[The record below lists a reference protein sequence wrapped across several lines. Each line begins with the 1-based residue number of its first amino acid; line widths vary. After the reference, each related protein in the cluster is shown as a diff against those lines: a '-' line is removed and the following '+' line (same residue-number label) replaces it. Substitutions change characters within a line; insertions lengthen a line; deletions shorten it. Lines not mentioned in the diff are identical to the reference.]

1 LLFFVVFLKVH
12 QKLIRDGLNSQLMS
26 EFDPFS
32 FDLPVAEIIPQVKN
46 HLSTQNSLIIQA
58 PPGAGKSTLLPLT
71 LLDEPWLKGK
81 KIIMLEPRRLA
92 TKSIAQRMSGML
104 VEDLGKTVGYRI
116 RFESAISE
124 QTRLEVITEGIL
136 TRMMHSDNALENVGL
151 VIFDEFHERNLH
163 SEVALALC
171 REIQQVLRPD
181 LRILLM
187 SATID
192 AEQLSGLLG
201 AKVIQSRGRQYP
213 VEVNYLS
220 EVDEYAI
227 GEDAAR
233 QIIPLT
239 KKHEGDFLV
248 FLPGQG
254 EIKKAEEILRR
265 AIPDA
270 VVLPLY
276 GQLSPSEQNQA
287 ILPHPSGKRKIVLST
302 DIAET
307 SLTIEGIKVVVDSG
321 FAKSNRFDARS
332 GLSRLVLHRISKD
345 SADQRSGRAG
355 RLTAGHSYRLWTKS
369 TQSQLSEYRVPEL
382 MEADL
387 TALVMDMKA
396 WGKQEIRS
404 MTWLTPPPAGTLAL
418 AEKTL
423 EALDA
428 ILDGNLT
435 EHGKEIHQV
444 PCHPRIAHMLI
455 FAKRLNQLGL
465 ATDIAAVLDERDPL
479 PQDSGVDLN
488 LRIEALRR
496 FRSRGVNMARI
507 KKIEKVAGQY
517 RRMFGIQ
524 PENSP
529 VDPWQTG
536 LLLAYAYPERIAAA
550 RPGNNAQF
558 QLSNG
563 KIAQIGHRDDLAH
576 ESWLAVAHVD
586 AREGMGK
593 IWLAAPLNP
602 KDLAPMLKT
611 KEVLTWDR
619 KKGGLIAHSE
629 IRIGA
634 IILGTRP
641 LQKIEKSL
649 AKAAILEAIA
659 EDGEMLLDFN
669 EEVEQ
674 LIFRIQSLKSW
685 NPEQEWPSWT
695 SEYLCI
701 NAKDWLDPYLDH
713 VTKNEDLK
721 KLNIGHILLHSL
733 TFEQQQLLNQLAP
746 SRLNVPSGSQI
757 SIEYKSEGETPLLSV
772 RLQELFGLLETPKV
786 NAGKISVLI
795 ELLSPGYKPVQVTQ
809 DLKSFWA
816 NGYFEVK
823 KELKRR
829 YPKHEWPE
837 DPISA
842 EAVRGVKKKW

>member
-1 LLFFVVFLKVH
+1 MLK
-12 QKLIRDGLNSQLMS
+12 N
-26 EFDPFS
+26 FDPDS
-32 FDLPVAEIIPQVKN
+32 FDLPIAEIIPQVIN
-46 HLSTQNSLIIQA
+46 HLSQENSLIIQA

-71 LLDEPWLKGK
+71 LLNEPWLKGK

-92 TKSIAQRMSGML
+92 TKSIAQRMSTML
-104 VEDLGKTVGYRI
+104 GEDLGVTIGYRI
-116 RFESAISE
+116 RFETAISA
-124 QTRLEVITEGIL
+124 QTKIEVITEGIL

-201 AKVIQSRGRQYP
+201 ARVILSQGRQYP
-213 VEVNYLS
+213 VEVNYLN
-220 EVDEYAI
+220 ELDEFAI

-265 AIPDA
+265 ALPDT
-270 VVLPLY
+270 VVLPLF
-276 GQLSPSEQNQA
+276 GQLPPSEQNRA

-369 TQSQLSEYRVPEL
+369 TQSQLAEYRVPEL
-382 MEADL
+382 LEADL
-387 TALVMDMKA
+387 TALVLDMKA

-423 EALDA
+423 EAIDA
-428 ILDGNLT
+428 IADGNLT

-455 FAKRLNQLGL
+455 FAKRMDQLGL
-465 ATDIAAVLDERDPL
+465 ATDIAAVLEERDPL

-507 KKIEKVAGQY
+507 KKIEKVASQY

-524 PENSP
+524 PENEP

-550 RPGNNAQF
+550 KPGNNAQF
-558 QLSNG
+558 QLANG

-586 AREGMGK
+586 AREGLGK
-593 IWLAAPLNP
+593 IWIAAPLNP

-611 KEVLTWDR
+611 REVLEWDR
-619 KKGGLIAHSE
+619 KKGGLVALSE
-629 IRIGA
+629 VRIGA

-641 LQKIEKSL
+641 LQKFDKGS
-649 AKAAILEAIA
+649 AKTAILEAIA
-659 EDGEMLLDFN
+659 EDGEMLLDFS
-669 EEVEQ
+669 EKVEQ
-674 LIFRIQSLKSW
+674 LIFRVQSLKNW
-685 NPEQEWPSWT
+685 NPDQEWPFWT
-695 SEYLCI
+695 SEYLCV
-701 NAKDWLDPYLDH
+701 NAKNWLEPYLENIS
-713 VTKNEDLK
+713 KNEDLK
-721 KLNIGHILLHSL
+721 KLDLHSILLHSL
-733 TFEQQQLLNQLAP
+733 TFEQQNLLNELAP
-746 SRLNVPSGSQI
+746 TQLNVPSGSQI
-757 SIEYKSEGETPLLSV
+757 QIEYKSEGATPLLSV
-772 RLQELFGLLETPKV
+772 RLQELFGLLETPLV
-786 NAGKISVLI
+786 NSEKIPVLI
-795 ELLSPGYKPVQVTQ
+795 ELLSPGYKPVQLTQ
-809 DLKSFWA
+809 DLKSFWS

-829 YPKHEWPE
+829 YPKHEWP
-837 DPISA
+837 DNPISA
-842 EAVRGVKKKW
+842 EAVRGVKRKF

>member
-1 LLFFVVFLKVH
+1 MPK
-12 QKLIRDGLNSQLMS
+12 
-26 EFDPFS
+26 FDPFS
-32 FDLPVAEIIPQVKN
+32 FDLPVSEIIPEVKK
-46 HLSTQNSLIIQA
+46 HLSASNSLIIQA
-58 PPGAGKSTLLPLT
+58 PPGAGKSTLLPLA

-92 TKSIAQRMSGML
+92 TKSIAQRMADML
-104 VEDLGKTVGYRI
+104 GEDVGKTVGYRI
-116 RFESAISE
+116 RFESAISN

-136 TRMMHSDNALENVGL
+136 TRMMHQDNALEEVGL
-151 VIFDEFHERNLH
+151 VIFDEFHERNLF
-163 SEVALALC
+163 SEVALALA
-171 REIQQVLRPD
+171 REVQQVLRPD

-192 AEQLSGLLG
+192 AEQLSQLLG
-201 AKVIQSRGRQYP
+201 SKVIQSQGRQYP
-213 VEVNYLS
+213 VEINYLN

-227 GEDAAR
+227 GEDTAR

-239 KKHEGDFLV
+239 KKHTGDFLV

-254 EIKKAEEILRR
+254 EIKKTEEILKR
-265 AIPDA
+265 A
-270 VVLPLY
+270 LPEDVIVPLF
-276 GQLSPSEQNQA
+276 GQLSPSEQNRA

-307 SLTIEGIKVVVDSG
+307 SLTIEGVRVVVDSG

-355 RLTAGHSYRLWTKS
+355 RLSSGHSYRLWSKAN
-369 TQSQLSEYRVPEL
+369 QAQLAEYRTPEL
-382 MEADL
+382 LEADL
-387 TALVMDMKA
+387 TSLVLDMKA
-396 WGKQEIRS
+396 WGKEDIRS

-418 AEKTL
+418 SEKVL
-423 EALDA
+423 EAIDA
-428 ILDGNLT
+428 VEAGKLT
-435 EHGKEIHQV
+435 DHGKEIHQLPV
-444 PCHPRIAHMLI
+444 HPRIAHMLI
-455 FAKRLNQLGL
+455 YAKRMNQLAL
-465 ATDIAAVLDERDPL
+465 ATDIAAVLEERDPL
-479 PQDSGVDLN
+479 PADAGVDLN
-488 LRIEALRR
+488 LRIDALRK
-496 FRSRGVNMARI
+496 FRDRGVSMSRI
-507 KKIEKVAGQY
+507 KKIEKVATQY
-517 RRMFGIQ
+517 RRLFNIQ
-524 PENSP
+524 PENKP
-529 VDPWQTG
+529 ADPWATG

-586 AREGMGK
+586 AREGLGK
-593 IWLAAPLNP
+593 IWMAAPLNP

-611 KEVLTWDR
+611 KEVLEWDR

-641 LQKIEKSL
+641 LQKFDKSL
-649 AKAAILEAIA
+649 AKQAILEAIQ
-659 EDGEMLLDFN
+659 EEGQFLLDWN
-669 EEVEQ
+669 EEVMQ
-674 LIFRIQSLKSW
+674 LIFRVQSLKKW
-685 NPEQEWPSWT
+685 NPEQNWPDWSVETLCQSSPEWL
-695 SEYLCI
+695 E
-701 NAKDWLDPYLDH
+701 PYLENIS
-713 VTKNEDLK
+713 KNEDFK
-721 KLNIGHILLHSL
+721 KLDLSQILLHSL
-733 TFEQQQLLNQLAP
+733 SFEQQQLLESLAP
-746 SRLNVPSGSQI
+746 SKITVPSGSQI
-757 SIEYKSEGETPLLSV
+757 RLEYKEEGVTPLLSV
-772 RLQELFGLLETPKV
+772 RLQELFGLLDTPKV
-786 NAGKISVLI
+786 NQGKVAVLI
-795 ELLSPGYKPVQVTQ
+795 EMLSPGYKPVQLTQ

-842 EAVRGVKKKW
+842 EAVRGVKKRY

>member
-1 LLFFVVFLKVH
+1 
-12 QKLIRDGLNSQLMS
+12 MS
-26 EFDPFS
+26 EFNPFS
-32 FDLPVAEIIPQVKN
+32 FDLPVAEIIPEVKN
-46 HLSTQNSLIIQA
+46 QLSQSNSLIIQA

-71 LLDEPWLKGK
+71 FLDEPWLEGK
-81 KIIMLEPRRLA
+81 KILMLEPRRLA
-92 TKSIAQRMSGML
+92 TKSIAQRMASML
-104 VEDLGKTVGYRI
+104 GEDLGDTIGYRI
-116 RFESAISE
+116 RFESSISAK
-124 QTRLEVITEGIL
+124 TKIEVITEGIL

-192 AEQLSGLLG
+192 AEQLSRLLG
-201 AKVIQSRGRQYP
+201 AKVIQSQGRQFP

-220 EVDEYAI
+220 EIDEFAI

-254 EIKKAEEILRR
+254 EIKKTEQILKK
-265 AIPDA
+265 ALPDT
-270 VVLPLY
+270 VVVPLF
-276 GQLSPSEQNQA
+276 GQLSPSEQNRA
-287 ILPHPSGKRKIVLST
+287 MLPHPSGKRKIVLST

-355 RLTAGHSYRLWTKS
+355 RLTAGHSYRLWSKA
-369 TQSQLSEYRVPEL
+369 TQGQLPEYRVPEL

-387 TALVMDMKA
+387 TALVLDMKA

-423 EALDA
+423 EAIDA
-428 ILDGNLT
+428 IAEGNLT

-444 PCHPRIAHMLI
+444 PCHPRIAHMLL
-455 FAKRLNQLGL
+455 FAKRMDQLGL
-465 ATDIAAVLDERDPL
+465 ATDIAAVLEERDPL

-496 FRSRGVNMARI
+496 FRSRGVNLARI
-507 KKIEKVAGQY
+507 KKIEKVASQY

-524 PENSP
+524 PENEP

-576 ESWLAVAHVD
+576 EPWLAVAHVD

-602 KDLAPMLKT
+602 KDLAPLLKT
-611 KEVLTWDR
+611 REVLEWDR
-619 KKGGLIAHSE
+619 KKGGLIALSE
-629 IRIGA
+629 VRIGS
-634 IILGTRP
+634 IVLGTRP
-641 LQKIEKSL
+641 LQKFDKVS
-649 AKAAILEAIA
+649 AKTAILEAIA

-669 EEVEQ
+669 QKVEQ
-674 LIFRIQSLKSW
+674 LIFRVQSLNKW
-685 NPEQEWPSWT
+685 NSDQNWPFWT
-695 SEYLCI
+695 SESLCL
-701 NAKDWLDPYLDH
+701 NAKDWLEPYLDH
-713 VTKNEDLK
+713 VTKNEELK
-721 KLNIGHILLHSL
+721 KLDLFSILLHTLS
-733 TFEQQQLLNQLAP
+733 FEQQQVLDDLAP
-746 SRLNVPSGSQI
+746 SHLTVPSGSQI
-757 SIEYKSEGETPLLSV
+757 PIEYKSEGETPLLSV

-786 NAGKISVLI
+786 NDGKVPVLI
-795 ELLSPGYKPVQVTQ
+795 ELLSPGYKSVQLTQ

-842 EAVRGVKKKW
+842 EAVRGVKKRV

>member
-1 LLFFVVFLKVH
+1 MPK
-12 QKLIRDGLNSQLMS
+12 
-26 EFDPFS
+26 FDPFS
-32 FDLPVAEIIPQVKN
+32 FDLPVSEIIPEVKK
-46 HLSTQNSLIIQA
+46 HLSASNSLIIQA
-58 PPGAGKSTLLPLT
+58 PPGAGKSTLLPLALFEET
-71 LLDEPWLKGK
+71 WLAGK

-92 TKSIAQRMSGML
+92 TKSIAQRMADML
-104 VEDLGKTVGYRI
+104 GEDVGKTVGYRI
-116 RFESAISE
+116 RFESAISN

-136 TRMMHSDNALENVGL
+136 TRMMHQDNALEEVGL
-151 VIFDEFHERNLH
+151 VIFDEFHERNLF
-163 SEVALALC
+163 SEVALALA
-171 REIQQVLRPD
+171 REVQQVLRPD

-192 AEQLSGLLG
+192 AEQLSQLLG
-201 AKVIQSRGRQYP
+201 SKVIQSQGRQYP
-213 VEVNYLS
+213 VEINYLN

-227 GEDAAR
+227 GEDTAR

-239 KKHEGDFLV
+239 KKHTGDFLV

-254 EIKKAEEILRR
+254 EIKKTEEILKR
-265 AIPDA
+265 A
-270 VVLPLY
+270 LPEDVIVPLF
-276 GQLSPSEQNQA
+276 GQLSPSEQNRA

-307 SLTIEGIKVVVDSG
+307 SLTIEGVRVVVDSG

-355 RLTAGHSYRLWTKS
+355 RLTAGHSYRLWSKA
-369 TQSQLSEYRVPEL
+369 TQAQLSEYRTPEL
-382 MEADL
+382 LEADL
-387 TALVMDMKA
+387 TSLVLDMKA
-396 WGKQEIRS
+396 WGKEDIRS

-418 AEKTL
+418 SEKVL
-423 EALDA
+423 EAIDA
-428 ILDGNLT
+428 VEAGKLT
-435 EHGKEIHQV
+435 DHGKEIHQLPV
-444 PCHPRIAHMLI
+444 HPRIAHMLI
-455 FAKRLNQLGL
+455 YAKRMNQLAL
-465 ATDIAAVLDERDPL
+465 ATDIAAVLEERDPL
-479 PQDSGVDLN
+479 PADAGVDLN
-488 LRIEALRR
+488 LRIDALRK
-496 FRSRGVNMARI
+496 FRDRGVSMSRI
-507 KKIEKVAGQY
+507 KKIEKVAAQY
-517 RRMFGIQ
+517 RRLFNIQ
-524 PENSP
+524 PENKP
-529 VDPWQTG
+529 ADPWATG

-593 IWLAAPLNP
+593 IWMAAPLNP

-611 KEVLTWDR
+611 KEVLEWDR

-641 LQKIEKSL
+641 LQKFDKSL
-649 AKAAILEAIA
+649 AKQAILEAIQ
-659 EDGEMLLDFN
+659 EEGQFLLDWN
-669 EEVEQ
+669 EEVLQ
-674 LIFRIQSLKSW
+674 LIFRVQSLKKW
-685 NPEQEWPSWT
+685 NPEQNWPDWSVETLCQSSPEWL
-695 SEYLCI
+695 E
-701 NAKDWLDPYLDH
+701 PYLENIS
-713 VTKNEDLK
+713 KNEDFK
-721 KLNIGHILLHSL
+721 KLDLSQILLHSL
-733 TFEQQQLLNQLAP
+733 SFEQQQLLESLAP
-746 SRLNVPSGSQI
+746 SKITVPSGSQI
-757 SIEYKSEGETPLLSV
+757 RLEYKEEGVTPLLSV
-772 RLQELFGLLETPKV
+772 RLQELFGLLDTPKV
-786 NAGKISVLI
+786 NQGKVAVLI
-795 ELLSPGYKPVQVTQ
+795 EMLSPGYKPMQLTQ

-842 EAVRGVKKKW
+842 EAVRGVKKRF

>member
-1 LLFFVVFLKVH
+1 
-12 QKLIRDGLNSQLMS
+12 MS
-26 EFDPFS
+26 EFNPFS
-32 FDLPVAEIIPQVKN
+32 FDLPVVEIIPQVKKQ
-46 HLSTQNSLIIQA
+46 LSEANSLIIQA

-71 LLDEPWLKGK
+71 LLEEPWLEGK

-92 TKSIAQRMSGML
+92 TKSIAQRMASML
-104 VEDLGKTVGYRI
+104 GESLGETIGYRI
-116 RFESAISE
+116 RFESAISAK
-124 QTRLEVITEGIL
+124 TKIEVITEGIL
-136 TRMMHSDNALENVGL
+136 TRIMHADNALENVGL

-201 AKVIQSRGRQYP
+201 AKVIQSQGRQFP
-213 VEVNYLS
+213 VEVNYLN
-220 EVDEYAI
+220 ELDEFAI

-254 EIKKAEEILRR
+254 EIKKAEEILQR
-265 AIPDA
+265 ALPDT
-270 VVLPLY
+270 VVLPLF
-276 GQLSPSEQNQA
+276 GQLSPSEQNRA

-355 RLTAGHSYRLWTKS
+355 RLTAGHSYRLWSKA
-369 TQSQLSEYRVPEL
+369 TQGQLAEYRIPEL

-387 TALVMDMKA
+387 TALVLDMKA

-428 ILDGNLT
+428 IVDGSLT
-435 EHGKEIHQV
+435 DHGKEIHQV

-455 FAKRLNQLGL
+455 FAKRMNQLGL
-465 ATDIAAVLDERDPL
+465 ATDIAAVLEERDPL
-479 PQDSGVDLN
+479 PPDSGVDLN

-507 KKIEKVAGQY
+507 KKIEKVASQY
-517 RRMFGIQ
+517 RRMFSIQ
-524 PENSP
+524 PENDP

-586 AREGMGK
+586 AREGLGK
-593 IWLAAPLNP
+593 IWMAAPLNP
-602 KDLAPMLKT
+602 KDLTPMLKT
-611 KEVLTWDR
+611 REVLEWDR
-619 KKGGLIAHSE
+619 KKGGLIALSE
-629 IRIGA
+629 VRIGA
-634 IILGTRP
+634 IILGTRR
-641 LQKIEKSL
+641 LQKFDKGS
-649 AKAAILEAIA
+649 AKTAILDAIA

-669 EEVEQ
+669 EKVEQ
-674 LIFRIQSLKSW
+674 LIFRVQSLKSW
-685 NPEQEWPSWT
+685 NSDQEWPFWT
-695 SEYLCI
+695 TESLCLSG
-701 NAKDWLDPYLDH
+701 KDWLEPYLDN
-713 VTKNEDLK
+713 VSKNEDLK
-721 KLNIGHILLHSL
+721 KMDLYSILLHSL
-733 TFEQQQLLNQLAP
+733 SFEQQQLLNELAP
-746 SRLNVPSGSQI
+746 SQLNVPSGSQI
-757 SIEYKSEGETPLLSV
+757 TIEYKSEGEPPLLSV
-772 RLQELFGLLETPKV
+772 RLQELFGLLETPRVNGGKV
-786 NAGKISVLI
+786 PVLI
-795 ELLSPGYKPVQVTQ
+795 ELLSPGYKPVQLTQ

-842 EAVRGVKKKW
+842 EAVRGVKRKL

>member
-1 LLFFVVFLKVH
+1 MAFLFLC
-12 QKLIRDGLNSQLMS
+12 SMS
-26 EFDPFS
+26 KFNPFS
-32 FDLPVAEIIPQVKN
+32 FDLPVSEIIPEVKKQ
-46 HLSTQNSLIIQA
+46 LSSSNSLIIQA
-58 PPGAGKSTLLPLT
+58 PPGAGKSTLLPLA
-71 LLDEPWLKGK
+71 LLDQPWLAGK

-92 TKSIAQRMSGML
+92 TKSIAQRMADML
-104 VEDLGKTVGYRI
+104 GESVGETVGYRI
-116 RFESAISE
+116 RFESAISN

-136 TRMMHSDNALENVGL
+136 TRMMHQDNALEEVGL
-151 VIFDEFHERNLH
+151 VIFDEFHERNLF
-163 SEVALALC
+163 SEVALALS
-171 REIQQVLRPD
+171 REVQQVLRPD

-201 AKVIQSRGRQYP
+201 SKVIQSQGRQYP
-213 VEVNYLS
+213 VEVHYLN
-220 EVDEYAI
+220 EIDEYAI
-227 GEDAAR
+227 GEDSAR

-254 EIKKAEEILRR
+254 EIKKAEDILRR
-265 AIPDA
+265 ALPDD
-270 VVLPLY
+270 VIVPLY
-276 GQLSPSEQNQA
+276 GQLSPSEQNRA

-307 SLTIEGIKVVVDSG
+307 SLTIEGVRVVVDSG

-369 TQSQLSEYRVPEL
+369 IQAQLAEYRTPEL
-382 MEADL
+382 LEADL
-387 TALVMDMKA
+387 TSLVLDMKA
-396 WGKQEIRS
+396 WGKDDIRS

-418 AEKTL
+418 SEKVL
-423 EALDA
+423 EAIDA
-428 ILDGNLT
+428 VEDGKLT
-435 EHGKEIHQV
+435 NHGKEIHQLPV
-444 PCHPRIAHMLI
+444 HPRIAHMLI
-455 FAKRLNQLGL
+455 YAKRMDQLAL
-465 ATDIAAVLDERDPL
+465 ATDIAAVLEERDPL
-479 PQDSGVDLN
+479 PADAGVDLN
-488 LRIEALRR
+488 LRIDALRR
-496 FRSRGVNMARI
+496 YRDRGVSMSRI
-507 KKIEKVAGQY
+507 KKIEKVAAQY
-517 RRMFGIQ
+517 RRLFTIQ
-524 PENSP
+524 PENKP
-529 VDPWQTG
+529 ADPWATG

-593 IWLAAPLNP
+593 IWMAAPLNP
-602 KDLAPMLKT
+602 KDLVPMLKT
-611 KEVLTWDR
+611 KEVLEWDR

-641 LQKIEKSL
+641 LQKFDKSL
-649 AKAAILEAIA
+649 AKQAIVEAIQ
-659 EDGEMLLDFN
+659 EEGQFLLDWN
-669 EEVEQ
+669 EDAMQ
-674 LIFRIQSLKSW
+674 LICRVQSLKKW
-685 NPEQEWPSWT
+685 NPDQNWPEWSIAI
-695 SEYLCI
+695 LCK
-701 NAKDWLDPYLDH
+701 NSPEWLEPYLDT
-713 VTKNEDLK
+713 VSKNEDLK
-721 KLNIGHILLHSL
+721 KLNLSQILLHHM
-733 TFEQQQLLNQLAP
+733 TFEQQQLLETLAP
-746 SRLNVPSGSQI
+746 SKITVPSGSQI
-757 SIEYKSEGETPLLSV
+757 RLEYKEDGGTPLLSV
-772 RLQELFGLLETPKV
+772 RLQELFGLLDTPKV
-786 NAGKISVLI
+786 NQGKVAVLI
-795 ELLSPGYKPVQVTQ
+795 EMLSPGFKPVQLTQ

-837 DPISA
+837 NPLEA
-842 EAVRGVKKKW
+842 EAVRGVRWKS

>member
-1 LLFFVVFLKVH
+1 
-12 QKLIRDGLNSQLMS
+12 MS
-26 EFDPFS
+26 EFNPFS
-32 FDLPVAEIIPQVKN
+32 FDLPVAEIIPQVKG
-46 HLSTQNSLIIQA
+46 HFSTENSLIIQA
-58 PPGAGKSTLLPLT
+58 PPGAGKSTLLPLA
-71 LLDEPWLKGK
+71 LLDEPWLRGQ

-92 TKSIAQRMSGML
+92 TKSIAQRMADML
-104 VEDLGKTVGYRI
+104 GEELGKTVGYRI
-116 RFESAISE
+116 RFESAISDK
-124 QTRLEVITEGIL
+124 TRLEVITEGIL
-136 TRMMHSDNALENVGL
+136 TRMMHQDNALEGVGL
-151 VIFDEFHERNLH
+151 VIFDEFHERNLF

-171 REIQQVLRPD
+171 REVQQVLRPD

-192 AEQLSGLLG
+192 AEQLSNLLG
-201 AKVIQSRGRQYP
+201 ANMIQSQGRQYP
-213 VEVNYLS
+213 VEIQYLN
-220 EVDEYAI
+220 EVDEYSI

-239 KKHEGDFLV
+239 KKHPGDFLV

-254 EIKKAEEILRR
+254 EIKNAEEILKR
-265 AIPDA
+265 ALPED
-270 VVLPLY
+270 VVVPLY
-276 GQLSPSEQNQA
+276 GQLSPSEQNRA

-307 SLTIEGIKVVVDSG
+307 SLTIEGIRVVVDSG

-355 RLTAGHSYRLWTKS
+355 RLTAGHSYRLWSKA
-369 TQSQLSEYRVPEL
+369 TQAQLAEYRTPEL
-382 MEADL
+382 LEADL
-387 TALVMDMKA
+387 TSLVLDMKA
-396 WGKQEIRS
+396 WGKDDIRS

-418 AEKTL
+418 SEKVL
-423 EALDA
+423 EAIDA
-428 ILDGNLT
+428 VSEGKLT
-435 EHGKEIHQV
+435 DHGKEIHQLPV
-444 PCHPRIAHMLI
+444 HPRIAHMLVY
-455 FAKRLNQLGL
+455 AKRMKQLAL
-465 ATDIAAVLDERDPL
+465 ATDVAAIMEERDPL
-479 PQDSGVDLN
+479 PADSGVDLN
-488 LRIEALRR
+488 LRIDALRR
-496 FRSRGVNMARI
+496 FRERGVSMARI
-507 KKIEKVAGQY
+507 KKIEKVAAQY
-517 RRMFGIQ
+517 RRLFGIS
-524 PENSP
+524 PENTP
-529 VDPWQTG
+529 ADPWATG

-611 KEVLTWDR
+611 REVLEWDR
-619 KKGGLIAHSE
+619 KKGGLLAHSE

-641 LQKIEKSL
+641 LQKFDKSL
-649 AKAAILEAIA
+649 AKAAILEAI
-659 EDGEMLLDFN
+659 EDEGELLLDFN

-685 NPEQEWPSWT
+685 NPDQNWPNWT
-695 SEYLCI
+695 VRILCE
-701 NAKDWLDPYLDH
+701 NAKEWLEPYLDN
-713 VTKNEDLK
+713 VSKNEDLK
-721 KLNIGHILLHSL
+721 KLDLSHILFHSL
-733 TFEQQQLLNQLAP
+733 SFEQQQELNNLAP
-746 SRLNVPSGSQI
+746 EKLSVPSGSQI
-757 SIEYKSEGETPLLSV
+757 KIQYKSEGETPLLSV

-786 NAGKISVLI
+786 NKGKIAVLI
-795 ELLSPGYKPVQVTQ
+795 EMLSPGYKPVQLTQ

-829 YPKHEWPE
+829 YPKYEWPD

-842 EAVRGVKKKW
+842 EAVRGVKRRS